1 MADRLFDGLR
11 VTLTDPRRGARM
23 VLGWGLG
30 WQQAGL
36 VLAAGVAVTLLAA
49 AIDLAVLSLHAA
61 EGGPFLLSP
70 LMVAVLVA
78 SVIVQGFLVLWI
90 GRAFGGRADARQVA
104 VAVTWANLAQAVAMG
119 AADMVG
125 LVLPGAVAV
134 VLVVAAALWSLW
146 ILACFVAEAHGFDSP
161 GRVLMAIIGFGLAL
175 GLVLA
180 MLLGAAGLVP
190 PGAG

>member
-1 MADRLFDGLR
+1 
-11 VTLTDPRRGARM
+11 
-23 VLGWGLG
+23 
-30 WQQAGL
+30 
-36 VLAAGVAVTLLAA
+36 
-49 AIDLAVLSLHAA
+49 
-61 EGGPFLLSP
+61 
-70 LMVAVLVA
+70 
-78 SVIVQGFLVLWI
+78 
-90 GRAFGGRADARQVA
+90 
-104 VAVTWANLAQAVAMG
+104 
-119 AADMVG
+119 MVG